1 VIYIKIYFPTFGV
14 IKSLH
19 PKEFKSDLKA
29 AGVAAWLHSGT
40 IPTLAAAVVDSQL
53 GAERARECSPS
64 DNKAQQTALF
74 PQRVRAAITQ

>member
-29 AGVAAWLHSGT
+29 AAGVAGWLHSGT
-40 IPTLAAAVVDSQL
+40 ISTLAAVADSRAQL
-53 GAERARECSPS
+53 GAERASE
-64 DNKAQQTALF
+64 
-74 PQRVRAAITQ
+74 RVLSFRQ

>member
-29 AGVAAWLHSGT
+29 AAGVAGWLHSAT
-40 IPTLAAAVVDSQL
+40 LSTLAAVADS
-53 GAERARECSPS
+53 RARSWGQ
-64 DNKAQQTALF
+64 KARE
-74 PQRVRAAITQ
+74 RVLSFRQ